1 MTAYIVQHPRRA
13 ATIERT
19 IIESPE
25 ANELQN
31 AICRTVSVYSD
42 FLDERGLICNAA
54 NPKKL
59 KTTALVVRFDFN
71 EFEICFEGSAIDAGI
86 AS

>member
-19 IIESPE
+19 IIGYLE
-25 ANELQN
+25 ANELKN
-31 AICRTVSVYSD
+31 AICRAVGVYSD
-42 FLDERGLICNAA
+42 FLDERGLICDAA
-54 NPKKL
+54 NPEKL
-59 KTTALVVRFDFN
+59 KATALVVRFDFN
-71 EFEICFEGSAIDAGI
+71 EFEIYLEGGAIDAEV

>member
-1 MTAYIVQHPRRA
+1 MTAHIVQYPRRA

-31 AICRTVSVYSD
+31 AICRAVGLYSD
-42 FLDERGLICNAA
+42 FLDERGLICDAA
-54 NPKKL
+54 NPEKL
-59 KTTALVVRFDFN
+59 KATALVVRFDLMRSKF
-71 EFEICFEGSAIDAGI
+71 ISKAAL
-86 AS
+86 